1 MNRSFNNIEAL
12 IFFVKQKCE
21 LCLDTKKKRERE
33 RENNNDKDF
42 VESNSN
48 DEKTRQRMK

>member
-21 LCLDTKKKRERE
+21 LCLDTKKKREKE
-33 RENNNDKDF
+33 RE
-42 VESNSN
+42 
-48 DEKTRQRMK
+48 EKTSENITEKKKEGGE